1 MSTYKSN
8 VKLCRA
14 IANQPILY
22 DESNEHY
29 RKRLPSENCWD
40 LVAAELGEPA
50 DKCKRRWRQ
59 IRNDYVRW
67 ISSDNQRQRNGQKRP
82 GFYLADELQFLKPHL
97 LVGDRERDS
106 PESERSSERD
116 SKSKSKEPAIE
127 EYKGK
132 QKDID
137 ESVEEQPLAKLKQ
150 TAKDK
155 ELEKEKDKDK
165 EKEKEKEKQ
174 EDKEKE
180 KEKVKEKEQA
190 KDKATDKRAD
200 KERKSRSEGPATP
213 TSSVDS
219 PVGNSKQEFFIKQ
232 NNSNNLSNCLIIGV
246 KPAGSSASDSPLLD
260 SMADDSA
267 DETASMGGGR
277 RLRRGANRTKNPA
290 IQKASVEQR
299 LTRLQ
304 RRKSMTMAAANS
316 LMSSTSP
323 VKMTPVPRA
332 SMPASSTANA
342 NAGQPKAANKAPA
355 KQALAGARDDIFP
368 RPRAAAPVNQQVVL
382 ARQPGVPLQMPPK
395 LQPPQGVQLIPPRHN
410 YGIGRPPGPA
420 RLAANAQAKRLL
432 AGATPP
438 GPRVNFAGQQRP
450 PAPLNDGFKSPATS
464 SAPTSQAQAQA
475 QAQLQQLQPQRVV
488 SSSNTLV
495 ISTTNNSSTSSS
507 SCINSMANMA
517 SMSNVVSMVGLASIA
532 SSSCGSNSNSTPSS
546 SFATQTAS
554 ITASPIVSTTP
565 PTIALIKRCERGNQ
579 TECQDIFSDEHFL
592 EMVRPQMKEMNPR
605 QKMHFKQKIFQAL
618 IEIFDDATDFPASG
632 EVQHFNINTPS
643 GFDHVTDDELR
654 LIRELV
660 SMVGAAKHSAGIPMP
675 SSSSSSGT
683 PLVAQRLATPKTP
696 NVAANALKPTLTT
709 PQGDEKKL
717 YRIMKMN
724 NYTKIVPSPSSLTD
738 QRKDSVDSIS
748 SSCTIPLASSSSHS
762 NKFAVPGVGVKAVAR
777 PLDPLNQLFGQGGK
791 PAAGTGI
798 SPKEP
803 ILVRQMGRRYS
814 VCGGGGP
821 TNSLGVNGVNASSAN
836 IDVAVL
842 KRRIPPV
849 AQPMAAP
856 VQRPRYSPNSQPPAN
871 PAANSLL
878 MRRVNANG
886 GQRQPSPLSASVVPQ
901 KTPQIASIQGN
912 VFNEF
917 ATPTAVRGGSG
928 SGSPSGISPGMPP
941 LKRAMIVANA
951 KNTAQPKPTTT
962 LARTQVSPASGQAR
976 SPSQSP
982 GSNVANL
989 LAEPRPVVPN
999 ADMAGTIAA
1008 DDFDMGRLKREPL
1021 DPEDTAV
1028 DILGL

>member
-40 LVAAELGEPA
+40 LVASELGEPA

-82 GFYLADELQFLKPHL
+82 GFYLAEELQFLNPHL
-97 LVGDRERDS
+97 SGADRERDS
-106 PESERSSERD
+106 PESERGSERD

-155 ELEKEKDKDK
+155 ELEKEKDKGK
-165 EKEKEKEKQ
+165 EKEKEK
-174 EDKEKE
+174 DKE
-180 KEKVKEKEQA
+180 

-200 KERKSRSEGPATP
+200 KERKSRSEGPVTP
-213 TSSVDS
+213 TSSEDS
-219 PVGNSKQEFFIKQ
+219 PVGSSKQEFFIKQ
-232 NNSNNLSNCLIIGV
+232 NNSNSLSNCLIIGV

-277 RLRRGANRTKNPA
+277 RLRRGANRTKNSA

-316 LMSSTSP
+316 LLSSTSP
-323 VKMTPVPRA
+323 VKMTPVPRT
-332 SMPASSTANA
+332 SMPASTTANA
-342 NAGQPKAANKAPA
+342 NAGQPKAGNKAPA
-355 KQALAGARDDIFP
+355 KHALAGARDDIFP

-382 ARQPGVPLQMPPK
+382 ARHPGVPLQMPPK
-395 LQPPQGVQLIPPRHN
+395 LQPPQGVQAMPPRPN

-432 AGATPP
+432 AGAAPP
-438 GPRVNFAGQQRP
+438 GPRANFPGQQRP
-450 PAPLNDGFKSPATS
+450 PAPDGFKAPATS

-475 QAQLQQLQPQRVV
+475 QA
-488 SSSNTLV
+488 
-495 ISTTNNSSTSSS
+495 TTNNSSVSSS
-507 SCINSMANMA
+507 SGISSMANM
-517 SMSNVVSMVGLASIA
+517 SNMVSLSSLASIA
-532 SSSCGSNSNSTPSS
+532 GSSSGFSLSANSNSNSTPSS
-546 SFATQTAS
+546 SFGTQTAS

-660 SMVGAAKHSAGIPMP
+660 SMVGAAKHTAG
-675 SSSSSSGT
+675 SSPGT
-683 PLVAQRLATPKTP
+683 PLLAQRVATPKTP
-696 NVAANALKPTLTT
+696 SALPNAFRPTLSTT
-709 PQGDEKKL
+709 PLGDEKKL
-717 YRIMKMN
+717 YRIMKTN
-724 NYTKIVPSPSSLTD
+724 NQTKIVPNASPLTD
-738 QRKDSVDSIS
+738 QRKDSR
-748 SSCTIPLASSSSHS
+748 SSSSS
-762 NKFAVPGVGVKAVAR
+762 KFAVPGVAVKAVAR
-777 PLDPLNQLFGQGGK
+777 PLDPLNQLFGQGGR
-791 PAAGTGI
+791 PAAATAI

-821 TNSLGVNGVNASSAN
+821 ANSLGANGINANAN

-842 KRRIPPV
+842 KRRITPI

-856 VQRPRYSPNSQPPAN
+856 AQRPRYSPNSQPPVN
-871 PAANSLL
+871 PMAAIPPGNSLL
-878 MRRVNANG
+878 MRRAVNANG
-886 GQRQPSPLSASVVPQ
+886 GQRQASPLSASVVPQ

-928 SGSPSGISPGMPP
+928 GGGSPSGISPGMPP

-951 KNTAQPKPTTT
+951 KTTAQPKPTTT
-962 LARTQVSPASGQAR
+962 LARSQVSPASGQVR
-976 SPSQSP
+976 SASQSP

-989 LAEPRPVVPN
+989 LAEPRPEVPN

-1008 DDFDMGRLKREPL
+1008 DDFDMGRLKREPV
-1021 DPEDTAV
+1021 DPDDTV
-1028 DILGL
+1028 DILGI

>member
-1 MSTYKSN
+1 MS
-8 VKLCRA
+8 
-14 IANQPILY
+14 
-22 DESNEHY
+22 
-29 RKRLPSENCWD
+29 PS
-40 LVAAELGEPA
+40 LTLSVSA

-82 GFYLADELQFLKPHL
+82 GFYLADELQFLNPHL
-97 LVGDRERDS
+97 SGVDRERDS
-106 PESERSSERD
+106 PESERGSERD
-116 SKSKSKEPAIE
+116 SKSKSKESAIE

-165 EKEKEKEKQ
+165 EKDKEKEKDK
-174 EDKEKE
+174 DKEKE
-180 KEKVKEKEQA
+180 KEKEKTKDKVKEKDQA
-190 KDKATDKRAD
+190 KEKAADKRAE
-200 KERKSRSEGPATP
+200 KEQKSRSEDSATP
-213 TSSVDS
+213 TTPVDS
-219 PVGNSKQEFFIKQ
+219 PVGSSKQEFFIKQ
-232 NNSNNLSNCLIIGV
+232 NNNNNLSNCLIIGV

-260 SMADDSA
+260 PMADDSG

-277 RLRRGANRTKNPA
+277 RLRRSANRIKNPT
-290 IQKASVEQR
+290 IQRSAAEQR

-332 SMPASSTANA
+332 SMPASSANA
-342 NAGQPKAANKAPA
+342 NASAGQPKASSKAPA
-355 KQALAGARDDIFP
+355 KHALAGARDDIFP

-382 ARQPGVPLQMPPK
+382 ARHPGMPLQMPPK
-395 LQPPQGVQLIPPRHN
+395 LQPPQGVQAMQPRQT
-410 YGIGRPPGPA
+410 YGVGRPPGPA

-432 AGATPP
+432 AGAAPP
-438 GPRVNFAGQQRP
+438 GPRPNFAGRP
-450 PAPLNDGFKSPATS
+450 PAPLNDNFKSPVTS

-475 QAQLQQLQPQRVV
+475 QLQQPLQPQRIV

-495 ISTTNNSSTSSS
+495 ISTTNNSTVNSSNS
-507 SCINSMANMA
+507 ISSMANMA
-517 SMSNVVSMVGLASIA
+517 SMANFGSFSAN
-532 SSSCGSNSNSTPSS
+532 SSSTPSS

-565 PTIALIKRCERGNQ
+565 PTMALIKRCERGSQ

-643 GFDHVTDDELR
+643 GFDHVSDGELR

-660 SMVGAAKHSAGIPMP
+660 SMVGAAKHTAGMQVPATASKAMSN
-675 SSSSSSGT
+675 SSSSSSSSSSMSSLT
-683 PLVAQRLATPKTP
+683 QRVSTPKTP
-696 NVAANALKPTLTT
+696 NVAQNIIRPTMTTT
-709 PQGDEKKL
+709 PLSDEKKL

-724 NYTKIVPSPSSLTD
+724 NQSKIVSSASPLTD
-738 QRKDSVDSIS
+738 HRKDSVDSIS
-748 SSCTIPLASSSSHS
+748 SSCTIPLTSSSAR
-762 NKFAVPGVGVKAVAR
+762 NAKFAVPGVGVKPVTR

-791 PAAGTGI
+791 PVAGSAI

-821 TNSLGVNGVNASSAN
+821 TNSLGAHGVNANNTN

-842 KRRIPPV
+842 KRRIPPI

-856 VQRPRYSPNSQPPAN
+856 AQRPRYSPNSQPSAN
-871 PAANSLL
+871 PMAAIPPGNSLL
-878 MRRVNANG
+878 MRRANVNVSG
-886 GQRQPSPLSASVVPQ
+886 GQRQATPMSAVVTPQ

-912 VFNEF
+912 AFNEF
-917 ATPTAVRGGSG
+917 ATPTAVRGAS
-928 SGSPSGISPGMPP
+928 SSSSAGISPAISPI
-941 LKRAMIVANA
+941 KRAMIVANA
-951 KNTAQPKPTTT
+951 KNTAQSKPATT
-962 LARTQVSPASGQAR
+962 LAPASGQAK
-976 SPSQSP
+976 SASQSP

-989 LAEPRPVVPN
+989 LAEPRPEVPSS
-999 ADMAGTIAA
+999 DMAGIIAA
-1008 DDFDMGRLKREPL
+1008 DDFDMERLKREPL
-1021 DPEDTAV
+1021 DPDDPV
-1028 DILGL
+1028 DDILGI